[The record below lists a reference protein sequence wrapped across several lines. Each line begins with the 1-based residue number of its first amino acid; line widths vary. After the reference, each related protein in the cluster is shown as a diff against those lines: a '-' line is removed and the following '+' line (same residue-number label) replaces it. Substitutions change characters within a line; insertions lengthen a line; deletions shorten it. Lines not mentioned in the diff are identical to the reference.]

1 MTDMNTNT
9 LPKISD
15 VNSLTA
21 AEMED
26 MCMSIPLNDS
36 GSGSGAIAT
45 YEGATDSELE
55 EIYRAFDEMLERD
68 DKNNPQE
75 IGYCGFPCDG
85 RCQTCGGCGGG
96 DYGGYNG
103 YSGGFD
109 MSGEV

>member
-9 LPKISD
+9 LPKMSD

-26 MCMSIPLNDS
+26 MCMSR
-36 GSGSGAIAT
+36 AAAAAAEAAAT
-45 YEGATDSELE
+45 HESATDSELE

-85 RCQTCGGCGGG
+85 RCQTCGG
-96 DYGGYNG
+96 GYNG
-103 YSGGFD
+103 YSDGFD